1 MSPGASQGVR
11 RQLVTGAQYVQQ
23 ITGMASDRRARAAF
37 HELVLQLAQPGAK
50 LFDFGCG
57 TGMDARFFAEHGFKV
72 RGYDVDR
79 QMCEFFR
86 MDCEDLMR
94 AGRIT
99 LEEGGYQD
107 FLARINP
114 TEQPPEQLIIS
125 NFAPLNLIADLRGL
139 FAKFHR
145 LSAPNGRVF
154 ASVLNPYFLGDLKY
168 RWWWRNLPA
177 LVRNGFY
184 SVPGAQAPIFRRR
197 LNQYAEQCRPY
208 FTLQGVYRGLPASG
222 GRRTRQPLS
231 VSGSTWL
238 RLITGRYMFLLFVRQ

>member
-1 MSPGASQGVR
+1 MSPRASQGAGR
-11 RQLVTGAQYVQQ
+11 RLVTGAEYVQQ
-23 ITGMASDRRARAAF
+23 ITVMASDRRARAAF
-37 HELVLQLAQPGAK
+37 HELVLHLAQPGAT

-57 TGMDARFFAEHGFKV
+57 TGMDARFLAEHGFNV

-86 MDCEDLMR
+86 MDCEELMR

-99 LEEGGYQD
+99 LEDGNYQD
-107 FLARINP
+107 FLARIDP
-114 TEQPPEQLIIS
+114 DVRQPSQLIIS

-145 LSAPNGRVF
+145 LSAPDGRVL

-177 LVRNGFY
+177 LVRKGFY
-184 SVPGAQAPIFRRR
+184 SVPGAQAPVSRRR
-197 LNQYAEQCRPY
+197 LKHYAEQCGPH
-208 FTLQGVYRGLPASG
+208 FMLQGVYRGLPATG
-222 GRRTRQPLS
+222 WRQTHQALS

-238 RLITGRYMFLLFVRQ
+238 RLTTCRYMFLLFVRQ